1 MTSSAALWAGAEA
14 DRFVDPFGR
23 HLLLRGVNLGGDC
36 TVPFPDGGTEQPSD
50 FSDHRRVSFVGRPF
64 PLDEADEH
72 LARLRHWGCNA
83 LRFLVTWEA
92 VSHAGPEQYDS
103 AYLDYVVAVLERAE
117 AHGLMAFIDFHQDV
131 WSRMSGG
138 SGAPGWTFAALGL
151 DIAALPASD
160 AALVM
165 QHHYDYASAEDH
177 QASYPMMS
185 WAGNYQRAANGIMW
199 TAFFG
204 GAVFTPD
211 WVVDGEN
218 VQRFLW
224 RHYLGAM
231 RALAMRVAHLPNVVG
246 FDTLNEP
253 GLGWIGQSLSKRPAD
268 ISRMRP
274 GPIWTPL
281 DGLRLAHGQSVRLPC
296 LARDAKSLQIVPDGE
311 RTFNARRIRAWLPG
325 HDDPFAAHG
334 AWRPVG
340 DEGEALREDFFQC
353 HRGESVRIGEDL
365 MAPFFAAVAQTVRQV
380 RSDWLVFAELNPSAT
395 ASGEH
400 FPSAMPPRWVNASH
414 WYDVQLLRTK
424 RSPDGTR
431 GELAARYRPELRF
444 LHDLGAK
451 HTAPAPTLFGEFGIQ
466 FDLDD
471 ASAYRRWQ
479 GGEIGPQVWDRHVP
493 PLAAVYHVLDELLA
507 SGTIWNYTA
516 SNRNDARIGDRW
528 NQEDLSVFSRDQAT
542 MRGDPDSGGRAL
554 DGFVRAYVKAT
565 QGKLKCMRYD
575 DTGNALEFEIDADP
589 GIPMPTV
596 VYLPRRRFRAIQ
608 VVADAPVRWSFR
620 AEKQLAEIWCLH
632 SGHVGLKIL
641 AHPIASPE

>member
-36 TVPFPDGGTEQPSD
+36 KVPFPDGGTEQPSD

-296 LARDAKSLQIVPDGE
+296 LARDAACRWP
-311 RTFNARRIRAWLPG
+311 RT
-325 HDDPFAAHG
+325 
-334 AWRPVG
+334 
-340 DEGEALREDFFQC
+340 
-353 HRGESVRIGEDL
+353 
-365 MAPFFAAVAQTVRQV
+365 
-380 RSDWLVFAELNPSAT
+380 
-395 ASGEH
+395 
-400 FPSAMPPRWVNASH
+400 
-414 WYDVQLLRTK
+414 
-424 RSPDGTR
+424 
-431 GELAARYRPELRF
+431 
-444 LHDLGAK
+444 
-451 HTAPAPTLFGEFGIQ
+451 
-466 FDLDD
+466 
-471 ASAYRRWQ
+471 
-479 GGEIGPQVWDRHVP
+479 
-493 PLAAVYHVLDELLA
+493 
-507 SGTIWNYTA
+507 
-516 SNRNDARIGDRW
+516 
-528 NQEDLSVFSRDQAT
+528 SR
-542 MRGDPDSGGRAL
+542 
-554 DGFVRAYVKAT
+554 
-565 QGKLKCMRYD
+565 
-575 DTGNALEFEIDADP
+575 
-589 GIPMPTV
+589 V
-596 VYLPRRRFRAIQ
+596 V
-608 VVADAPVRWSFR
+608 S
-620 AEKQLAEIWCLH
+620 
-632 SGHVGLKIL
+632 
-641 AHPIASPE
+641 